1 MNDLAVAQPS
11 RLFSLMRLI
20 YAAQVHAD
28 STLSDLGLS
37 VPKLVTL
44 SVLREAGDS
53 LPLGQLAE
61 RLGCAK
67 SNMTQLADRLE
78 ADGFINR
85 AANPNDRR
93 ARLAVLTTAGRR
105 ACDEGIPLLER
116 IERDLFEGALSEG
129 EAQQLE
135 ALLAKL
141 AARVG

>member
-11 RLFSLMRLI
+11 RLFSLMRMI

-37 VPKLVTL
+37 VPKLVAL

-53 LPLGQLAE
+53 LPLGQLAD

-85 AANPNDRR
+85 AADPHESARAPRR
-93 ARLAVLTTAGRR
+93 THHGGSKVVRR
-105 ACDEGIPLLER
+105 GDPA
-116 IERDLFEGALSEG
+116 S
-129 EAQQLE
+129 
-135 ALLAKL
+135 
-141 AARVG
+141 